1 MLYLC
6 RERRSAFPAE
16 ANTLSKSARHTTT
29 IGVLVIYVF
38 LYVYIP

>member
-6 RERRSAFPAE
+6 RERSDAFPTE

-29 IGVLVIYVF
+29 IGVLVIDAF

>member
-6 RERRSAFPAE
+6 RKRKSAFPAE
-16 ANTLSKSARHTTT
+16 ANTLSKSARHATT
-29 IGVLVIYVF
+29 IGVLVDVF